1 MRITPATELK
11 NRIEKLQKEIIIH
24 NLDAVFMIQNADLFY
39 FTGAIQQGALYVP
52 AEGEALYLVRKDF
65 ARARME
71 SGLKEI
77 VPFKSPRDI
86 PGVLADFGYT
96 MPETLGMELDVVPVT
111 VMERFKKELGD
122 CVISDA
128 TLLIRNVRAVKSDY
142 EINIMKDA
150 AVIVDKVC
158 KRAAEVI
165 REGMTDLELAAE
177 LEFVARK
184 EGHQGMVRMRGFN
197 GELFYGHTFSGPDSA
212 VPTYSDTPLGGVG
225 LSPAFP
231 QGSSYKSIRR
241 NEPITVDFVAVFDG
255 YIVDQTRMFSVGAL
269 PDKLMKAY
277 ADMTIIQEHAKQ
289 IAKPGVS
296 WGGVYDDCMQMACDM
311 GYQDHFMGSKGA
323 QVSFIGHGVGVE
335 LDEYPFIA
343 RGLNDYE
350 LQENMTFAFEPKAVF
365 KGLGAVGIENTF
377 RVAADGL
384 KSLTFSDQKL
394 IVL

>member
-71 SGLKEI
+71 SGLKEV

-86 PGVLADFGYT
+86 PGVLADFGYS

-111 VMERFKKELGD
+111 VMERFKKGLGD

-128 TLLIRNVRAVKSDY
+128 TPLIRNVRAVKSDY

-158 KRAAEVI
+158 KRAVEVI

-184 EGHQGMVRMRGFN
+184 DGHQGMVRMRGFN

-212 VPTYSDTPLGGVG
+212 VPTFSDTPLGGVG

-231 QGSSYKSIRR
+231 QGASYKSIRR
-241 NEPITVDFVAVFDG
+241 NEPITVDFVANFYG
-255 YIVDQTRMFSVGAL
+255 YIVDKTRMLSIGEL

-296 WGGVYDDCMQMACDM
+296 WGGLYDECLQIACDR
-311 GYQDHFMGSKGA
+311 GYQDHFMGTKGA

-343 RGLNDYE
+343 KGLNDHE

-365 KGLGAVGIENTF
+365 QGLGAVGIENTF

-384 KSLTFSDQKL
+384 KHLTFSEQKL
-394 IVL
+394 VVL